1 MCPDTSALESSQSST
16 VLASVAPESP
26 PTRTGPQA
34 LSKTMSLFEL
44 DESLCL
50 LMDSAVEAASEND
63 GEIPEELRR
72 AVLEY
77 CEAFGQKVDN
87 IATYIHALEFEA
99 ANARAEIDRL
109 AVRKSAAENRVE
121 RLKGLLKFFMASRNI
136 KSMKGRLNT
145 ISLRKNSQDSLI
157 LTDPTKLP
165 SEFWRISVVL
175 NGAQLEEVISY
186 LPREH
191 RLRACL
197 TNPDAFKREPDNAR
211 IRAAIASG
219 ITVKGAEVR
228 REHHVRLT

>member
-109 AVRKSAAENRVE
+109 AVRKSAAENRVD
-121 RLKGLLKFFMASRNI
+121 RLKRLLKFFMATRNI
-136 KSMKGRLNT
+136 RSMKGRARKFARLVGVKAEH
-145 ISLRKNSQDSLI
+145 SLPWSPGNPTRLPA
-157 LTDPTKLP
+157 TDKL
-165 SEFWRISVVL
+165 RRV
-175 NGAQLEEVISY
+175 
-186 LPREH
+186 
-191 RLRACL
+191 
-197 TNPDAFKREPDNAR
+197 
-211 IRAAIASG
+211 ASG
-219 ITVKGAEVR
+219 GIAAA
-228 REHHVRLT
+228 